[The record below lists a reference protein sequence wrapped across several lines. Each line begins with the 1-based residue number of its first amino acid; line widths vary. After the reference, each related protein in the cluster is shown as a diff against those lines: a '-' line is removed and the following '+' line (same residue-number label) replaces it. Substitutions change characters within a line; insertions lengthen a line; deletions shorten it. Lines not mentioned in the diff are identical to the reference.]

1 MNSYETVLAYVELL
15 LSQVLGLQAGIT
27 MPDKS
32 IYFFYCFFQMGK
44 IELSP
49 NSYKFSHTRL

>member
-1 MNSYETVLAYVELL
+1 MNSYETVPACVELL

-32 IYFFYCFFQMGK
+32 VYFFYYFFRWEK
-44 IELSP
+44 
-49 NSYKFSHTRL
+49 